1 MLSKKS
7 REQVKHLKKE
17 LKMKEEQYKKLLKTP
32 LSYDTLKEII
42 DENKE
47 HQIEIK
53 LISGDR
59 IIITPY
65 QELSKP
71 HGYNG
76 NGTAFEGNW

>member
-1 MLSKKS
+1 MNKINKEKL
-7 REQVKHLKKE
+7 KHLKKE
-17 LKMKEEQYKKLLKTP
+17 LELKEKQYKKLLKTP

-59 IIITPY
+59 IIISPY

-71 HGYNG
+71 RHFSG
-76 NGTAFEGNW
+76 NASAEEL